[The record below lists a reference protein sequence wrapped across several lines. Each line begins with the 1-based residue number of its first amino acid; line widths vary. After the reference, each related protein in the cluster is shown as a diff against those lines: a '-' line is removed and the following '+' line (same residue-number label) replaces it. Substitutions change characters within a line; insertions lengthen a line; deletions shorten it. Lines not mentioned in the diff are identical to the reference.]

1 MHKSCCVQISFR
13 GRIFEV
19 EFRKMLC
26 ESDEM
31 EIDLMEYHQLSDEE
45 SRVKTMMSTLDVM
58 ATLTKTRQSQQ
69 KYVC

>member
-1 MHKSCCVQISFR
+1 
-13 GRIFEV
+13 
-19 EFRKMLC
+19 MLC

>member
-1 MHKSCCVQISFR
+1 
-13 GRIFEV
+13 
-19 EFRKMLC
+19 MLC

-69 KYVC
+69 KYVCWLTNVPASIGFRTNNWNFSDK